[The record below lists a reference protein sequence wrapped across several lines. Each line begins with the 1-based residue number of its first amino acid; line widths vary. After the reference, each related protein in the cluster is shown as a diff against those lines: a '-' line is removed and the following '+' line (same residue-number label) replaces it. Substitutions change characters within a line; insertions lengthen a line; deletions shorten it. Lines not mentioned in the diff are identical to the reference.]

1 MLSIDPD
8 ETIPS
13 DSSIVTKTSTMVL
26 SETHASQR
34 GLTLIRVMR
43 GGLWLAE
50 CLGRLMAGLK
60 LRTETSLDPSSR
72 IRWRAPCESPSL
84 VAVTAPERYVACT
97 FSFVAS
103 QTSPVFHRRSAIA
116 TIFRASVNFA
126 ISSRTPRATHA
137 S

>member
-1 MLSIDPD
+1 MLSIDLG

-50 CLGRLMAGLK
+50 CLGRLTAGLE
-60 LRTETSLDPSSR
+60 LWTETSLDPSSR
-72 IRWRAPCESPSL
+72 IRWRASCESPSL
-84 VAVTAPERYVACT
+84 VAVIASERYVACS

-126 ISSRTPRATHA
+126 ISSRTPRPTHA